1 MEHGCR
7 KGSPNASQNDQPRT
21 GTQKK
26 SLGFVGALAASVT
39 LQLTQAR
46 EGKGHEP
53 ASNAFD
59 ETPIQVL
66 EKRNDKV
73 QGKTQLQKNPHARRT
88 LAWAAWIIAKPGG
101 WDGYRTRAGS
111 SRCVHTVATS
121 GGKAAQQPAPSRDL
135 NTTSS
140 RNACWLLATNG
151 QICQTA
157 YAQRPM
163 PFG

>member
-88 LAWAAWIIAKPGG
+88 LAWAAWIIAKLGG
-101 WDGYRTRAGS
+101 WDGYPSSKPAGPITL
-111 SRCVHTVATS
+111 RNGLEYFQAIAR
-121 GGKAAQQPAPSRDL
+121 GWALRDV
-135 NTTSS
+135 
-140 RNACWLLATNG
+140 C
-151 QICQTA
+151 I
-157 YAQRPM
+157 P
-163 PFG
+163 